1 MRGQLRSL
9 ASFLPFKT
17 CGLRFLLRSCLLAKH
32 CQLPVACAVRYNA
45 SSNRPSVEDEFA
57 TRADPRTA
65 GTDTSEC
72 SNGYSSGGSTLANA
86 MGWCYEEV
94 DPETG
99 RTPLDILYEERLQRI
114 KAVFEHPLPPL
125 PRDGTASPD
134 LLVGFAHYDYRL
146 RDQYRA
152 VIARAL
158 DVSVSEV
165 RLSVAWS
172 GRFNVSQ
179 FNRVQKVCGVCVRPS
194 VSAVPSKSSS
204 SSFSRMTAEG
214 GHQAQEHFDRE
225 HDLSKNIKC
234 LVGAINERKSEM
246 LIGCRWYR
254 LRKPCKRWSLQRQ
267 GVKALLR
274 SVYMRG
280 CRCTY

>member
-1 MRGQLRSL
+1 
-9 ASFLPFKT
+9 
-17 CGLRFLLRSCLLAKH
+17 
-32 CQLPVACAVRYNA
+32 
-45 SSNRPSVEDEFA
+45 
-57 TRADPRTA
+57 
-65 GTDTSEC
+65 
-72 SNGYSSGGSTLANA
+72 

-99 RTPLDILYEERLQRI
+99 RTPLDILYEEHLQRI

-134 LLVGFAHYDYRL
+134 FLVGFAHYDYRL

-225 HDLSKNIKC
+225 HDLSKKSSAC
-234 LVGAINERKSEM
+234 GRYKRAKVGNAYWPAD
-246 LIGCRWYR
+246 GTGFG
-254 LRKPCKRWSLQRQ
+254 SLARG
-267 GVKALLR
+267 GVCSDKA
-274 SVYMRG
+274 
-280 CRCTY
+280 